1 MVRGTT
7 CRCRCGTDWLTTL
20 FIATSSPYSCGYHTT
35 NQPDGLYDLRAIV
48 TDGAGRTTTSSVVVD
63 RRVDNTAPRA
73 ADVQTTN
80 AGVTGRLESG
90 DSISFTYSELMSTGS
105 ISSGWDGSA
114 VPVSLRLLDGR
125 LVGPAGTSDTVDILR
140 GGSAVNLGSVNLRE
154 DYIGNNQTAQFN
166 ATMVASTV
174 TVNGVQVTRVT
185 ISVGTQ
191 ASGSTVRTTS
201 VSSTMSWTP
210 SGLATDLGGL
220 GTNTTATFES
230 GTFDRQF

>member
-1 MVRGTT
+1 M
-7 CRCRCGTDWLTTL
+7 CTD
-20 FIATSSPYSCGYHTT
+20 TSSPYSCAYNTT
-35 NQPDGLYDLRAIV
+35 FVADGLYDLRAIV
-48 TDGAGRTTTSSVVVD
+48 TDRAGRTTTSAVVAN

-80 AGVTGRLESG
+80 GGVTGRLENG
-90 DSISFTYSELMSTGS
+90 DSISFTYSELMTTDS

-114 VPVSLRLLDGR
+114 VPVSLRLRDGR
-125 LVGPAGTSDTVDILR
+125 LLGLGGTSDTVDILR
-140 GGSAVNLGSVNLRE
+140 GGSAVHLGSVNLRE
-154 DYIGNNQTAQFN
+154 DYISNNHTAQFN

-174 TVNGVQVTRVT
+174 TVNGAQVTRVT

-191 ASGSTVRTTS
+191 ASGSTVRTAS
-201 VSSTMSWTP
+201 ASSTMSWTP

-220 GTNTTATFES
+220 GTNTSITFES